1 MPNTNKQF
9 YVGVL
14 KVNNKGGN
22 VEFFVCNDLPSENS
36 YSHYRNVYGPFDS
49 VPSAG
54 EYILMLEK
62 ILSKTVF

>member
-1 MPNTNKQF
+1 MTNQF

-14 KVNNKGGN
+14 KDSGT
-22 VEFFVCNDLPSENS
+22 VEFFTFSDLPSKDS
-36 YSHYRNVYGPFDS
+36 HSHYRNVYGPFNS

-62 ILSKTVF
+62 ILSKTLF